1 MDPVPKVTG
10 PEAIE
15 PDPARRRPHL
25 DAARV
30 AMRGG
35 ARGLGHTGAVAIH
48 LSYGPHV
55 PHDGELR
62 LCGDVAAK
70 RVIELGIAPEVNAV
84 ALARAGAKAIAVD
97 TDAERIAAGRA
108 AAEAEGVRVEFH
120 HGELADLGFATSASV
135 DLVVA
140 AGTLHHIE
148 DLSRVLRQVHR
159 VLRPEAPFVV
169 TLPHPI
175 LAMVDEGTASIARP
189 YGHGASRTVADLF
202 TALSRANFRVDV
214 MQELFPVGRLDALV
228 PALLVL
234 RARKLGV

>member
-1 MDPVPKVTG
+1 MRVVVTS
-10 PEAIE
+10 
-15 PDPARRRPHL
+15 
-25 DAARV
+25 
-30 AMRGG
+30 
-35 ARGLGHTGAVAIH
+35 LGHTEGVALH
-48 LSYGPHV
+48 LSYGPNV

-62 LCGDVAAK
+62 LCGDVSAK
-70 RVIELGIAPEVNAV
+70 RVIELGIAPEVNAM

-97 TDAERIAAGRA
+97 ADPVRIAAGRA

-120 HGELADLGFATSASV
+120 LGELGDLGFATSASI

-140 AGTLHHIE
+140 AGSLHEIE

-175 LAMVDEGTASIARP
+175 TAMLDDTGRTLERP
-189 YGHGASRTVADLF
+189 YGQVPSRTVSDLF

-214 MQELFPVGRLDALV
+214 MQELFPVGRLDAMV
-228 PALLVL
+228 PAVLVL

>member
-1 MDPVPKVTG
+1 
-10 PEAIE
+10 
-15 PDPARRRPHL
+15 
-25 DAARV
+25 V
-30 AMRGG
+30 A
-35 ARGLGHTGAVAIH
+35 LH
-48 LSYGPHV
+48 LSYGPNV
-55 PHDGELR
+55 PDERELR
-62 LCGDVAAK
+62 LCGDVNAK
-70 RVIELGIAPEVNAV
+70 RVIELGVAPEINAI

-97 TDAERIAAGRA
+97 PDPDRIRAGRA
-108 AAEAEGVRVEFH
+108 AAEEIGVRIEFH
-120 HGELADLGFATSASV
+120 QGELGDLGFATSASI

-175 LAMVDEGTASIARP
+175 LAMLDTEGRVVRQP
-189 YGHGASRTVADLF
+189 YGRVPNRTLSDLF

-214 MQELFPVGRLDALV
+214 IQELFAAGRADPVA
-228 PALLVL
+228 PELLVL

>member
-1 MDPVPKVTG
+1 MRGV
-10 PEAIE
+10 
-15 PDPARRRPHL
+15 PAR
-25 DAARV
+25 
-30 AMRGG
+30 
-35 ARGLGHTGAVAIH
+35 LGHTGAVALH
-48 LSYGPHV
+48 LSYGPNV

-62 LCGDVAAK
+62 LCGDVSAK
-70 RVIELGIAPEVNAV
+70 RVIELGIAPEVNAL

-97 TDAERIAAGRA
+97 QDPARISAGRA

-120 HGELADLGFATSASV
+120 LGELGDLGFATSASV

-175 LAMVDEGTASIARP
+175 LAMVDGEQTTLLRP
-189 YGHGASRTVADLF
+189 YGHGASRTVSDLF
-202 TALSRANFRVDV
+202 TALCRANFRVDV
-214 MQELFPVGRLDALV
+214 MQELFPVGRLDAMV
-228 PALLVL
+228 PELLVL